1 MSLPRQ
7 ACDAVL
13 DACKD
18 DFGRLTQTVVHACLP
33 YFLGNRLRRLIER
46 HGAGGQQAGARHD
59 DQPCH
64 TRLHS
69 HITPG
74 TAAAGKDVVI
84 LERSRWRV
92 GSHMEME

>member
-1 MSLPRQ
+1 MAL
-7 ACDAVL
+7 
-13 DACKD
+13 
-18 DFGRLTQTVVHACLP
+18 VVSRPAHVMMTSRVIRVSI
-33 YFLGNRLRRLIER
+33 F
-46 HGAGGQQAGARHD
+46 
-59 DQPCH
+59 
-64 TRLHS
+64 